1 MLTSE
6 PTLSIPSPDRR
17 VVQEVTQGPY
27 AGIFRIMGRVSDLTE
42 SKVYPEMST
51 VLPAF
56 VDRAHLLDHFGPMEL
71 VKLKPRYVLYRE
83 QAPVVMSDQ
92 PNTFHPLQR

>member
-1 MLTSE
+1 VLTSE
-6 PTLSIPSPDRR
+6 DTLTIPSPDRR

-27 AGIFRIMGRVSDLTE
+27 AGIFRIIGRVSDMVAD
-42 SKVYPEMST
+42 SVSPNQGT

-83 QAPVVMSDQ
+83 TAPVATAEHV
-92 PNTFHPLQR
+92 NTFHPGQR